1 MADKFGV
8 SQNVWLSK
16 QPQAADEKQLREK
29 IGKMKFTELELTK
42 KPRKISTNS
51 NPVGKMI
58 DESIASTSS
67 LKKDPESLLENIDLG
82 QTVPIFPPKLTKT
95 STH

>member
-8 SQNVWLSK
+8 SQNVWLAK

-51 NPVGKMI
+51 NPGGKMI
-58 DESIASTSS
+58 DESLASTSDI
-67 LKKDPESLLENIDLG
+67 KKDSESLLENIDRA
-82 QTVPIFPPKLTKT
+82 QTVTIFPPKLTQ
-95 STH
+95 H